1 MKLEIKQEFKD
12 KIDKLMDDLGIV
24 GVASLNVDSADY
36 YNVGSRIPLKMYSFS
51 IGFNVDVPDSMVVV
65 KDDNEVDK

>member
-12 KIDKLMDDLGIV
+12 KIDKLMDELGIV

-36 YNVGSRIPLKMYSFS
+36 YMVGSRIPLKMYRFS
-51 IGFNVDVPDSMVVV
+51 IDFSMDVPDNMVDVLN
-65 KDDNEVDK
+65 D